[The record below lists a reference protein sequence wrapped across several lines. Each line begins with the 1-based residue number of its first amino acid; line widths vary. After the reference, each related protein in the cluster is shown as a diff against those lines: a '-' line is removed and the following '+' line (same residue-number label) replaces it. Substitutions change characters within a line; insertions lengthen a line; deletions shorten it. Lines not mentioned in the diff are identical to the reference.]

1 MKVCFVVIRQL
12 LEPNILNKVVYHL
25 VLLSGWPPLAIES
38 NYVSEGVNIGHDYK
52 RVENLMRMNYL
63 VTEERR
69 SPAINLCVKEGISP
83 HPRNG
88 LGLKFK
94 NSNKKV
100 KKLRK
105 SLISEKCYR
114 KIESFNKRGGMA
126 LASGVI
132 KRNLCTRDDILN
144 YIRLSLV
151 TAVRRDQLHESS
163 STMNL
168 KILMDIP
175 VALIDLSSSNVGYEF
190 QGFILIFNKDRQ
202 MQAFKINKLNLDSE
216 ERTCQPMATKV
227 DEARI
232 ISLAFQSWRDLN
244 IQGLKTKCMVTFDV
258 PFTTTT
264 SEFEYTSQKA
274 TTNFIA
280 AEAIK
285 EEIP

>member
-94 NSNKKV
+94 NSNKK
-100 KKLRK
+100 
-105 SLISEKCYR
+105 
-114 KIESFNKRGGMA
+114 IESFNKRGGMA

-144 YIRLSLV
+144 YIRLSLA

-264 SEFEYTSQKA
+264 SEFEFTSQKA